1 MPCRMPTL
9 TTILWCNHSAK
20 KKLNTKLDYFLDYW
34 EETKSCSSFFSA
46 GEVEGD
52 GGGSSSDYHH
62 PTPNISMEKWVAMPD
77 GRDCQQTAHLLL
89 HEMADELINR
99 YLHVENVSSNT
110 ICYQPIT

>member
-1 MPCRMPTL
+1 MPYYMPTL
-9 TTILWCNHSAK
+9 TTILWCNHSTK
-20 KKLNTKLDYFLDYW
+20 KKSNTKLNYCLDYW
-34 EETKSCSSFFSA
+34 KERKSCSSLLSA
-46 GEVEGD
+46 GEAEGD

-89 HEMADELINR
+89 EMADELINR
-99 YLHVENVSSNT
+99 HLHVENVSGNT